1 MGYKN
6 KDNMKI
12 AAIIVAAAQ
21 ALAIDD
27 MMQMTKD
34 AIAEYA
40 PTPGNGSFIK
50 CSKQFE
56 QEMSK
61 CAEDAAAA
69 PECQENGAD
78 FDPIKCNQDFIG
90 CYMRS
95 FANFSKCLEGNI
107 E

>member
-1 MGYKN
+1 
-6 KDNMKI
+6 MKI

-50 CSKQFE
+50 CSKPRVFILTFTKIWNL
-56 QEMSK
+56 SRL
-61 CAEDAAAA
+61 
-69 PECQENGAD
+69 D
-78 FDPIKCNQDFIG
+78 FRII
-90 CYMRS
+90 
-95 FANFSKCLEGNI
+95 LT
-107 E
+107 

>member
-1 MGYKN
+1 MGTKN

-12 AAIIVAAAQ
+12 AAIFVATAQ
-21 ALAIDD
+21 ALSIEN

-34 AIAEYA
+34 MIAEYA

-56 QEMSK
+56 QDANK

-69 PECQENGAD
+69 PECQENGPD

-90 CYMRS
+90 CFFRS